1 MSRTLTYALRV
12 RSYELDSF
20 GHVNNAVYL
29 QYLEAARADYMTQV
43 GLRFADFQQWGAV
56 PVVTKATLEYK
67 SFLVAD
73 DEVLVHGEVTD
84 LRRARFA
91 INYRMVR
98 ALASGRSADDSLVLT
113 ARTEFVFVNHDGKPC
128 GVPQAFRRA
137 FQG

>member
-1 MSRTLTYALRV
+1 MSKTLTYALRV

-29 QYLEAARADYMTQV
+29 QYLEAARADYMTQA
-43 GLRFADFQQWGAV
+43 GLRFADFQEWGAV

-73 DEVLVHGEVTD
+73 DDVLVRGEVTD

-98 ALASGRSADDSLVLT
+98 ASDESLVLA
-113 ARTEFVFVNHDGKPC
+113 ARTEFVFVNRDGKPC
-128 GVPQAFRRA
+128 GVPETFRRA
-137 FQG
+137 FTS